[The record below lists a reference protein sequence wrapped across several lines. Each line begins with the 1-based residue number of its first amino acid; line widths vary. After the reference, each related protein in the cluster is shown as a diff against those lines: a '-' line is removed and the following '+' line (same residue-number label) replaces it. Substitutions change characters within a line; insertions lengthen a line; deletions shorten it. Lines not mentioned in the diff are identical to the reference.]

1 LDWKDVE
8 EELIQL
14 FGVNYHN
21 YPKCVKQAVGIM
33 KYLDKIRNAKALEKA
48 AAAYEQTREDEG
60 KSMKIDELC

>member
-1 LDWKDVE
+1 MDWKDVE

-33 KYLDKIRNAKALEKA
+33 KYLDKIRKANALKKA
-48 AAAYEQTREDEG
+48 AAAYEQKRENDG
-60 KSMKIDELC
+60 TSSKIDELC